1 MSQRIFIRLTELDA
15 DKGIWTAS
23 VSQDTDDTLVETTLA
38 RAIQTALTMIPGATL
53 DNSAIMKVSTFVSNE
68 VATELDKDAN
78 VFNELPVDIKF
89 DSVNID
95 FKIWEQIGNNTFVS
109 STGIILLVCRNN
121 AIADLARQNVDKI
134 DCIAITINN

>member
-53 DNSAIMKVSTFVSNE
+53 DNSAIMRVSTFVSND

-89 DSVNID
+89 DAVNID

-109 STGIILLVCRNN
+109 STGIILLVCRNT
-121 AIADLARQNVDKI
+121 AIADLARQNVEKV